1 MNFKLLFGFVLT
13 VLCSCTMYGQTS
25 SDTLKVIHNP
35 SKYVHLTSDEAK
47 VMLHH
52 GTEAPF
58 VGAYVNTTEKG
69 TYYCKQCHA
78 PLFRSNDKFASD
90 CGWPSFDDA
99 IKGAL
104 KFQVDPDGQRME
116 VLCANC
122 GAHLGH
128 LFLNEGFTPKEKRYC
143 INSIAMVFVPYQKPD
158 PLQTAYFAA
167 GCFWGSEYFFSQ
179 QKGVVKTTVGYMGGK
194 VKNPTYEEVS
204 SHKTGHFE
212 TVNVEYNPQLVSYE
226 ALVKLFFEMHDFTQT
241 DGQGVDIGPQ
251 YRSVIFYDS
260 PYQRNIAENVI
271 HYLTV
276 KGYHVATMLIP
287 VTTFWKAEDY
297 HQHYYE
303 TQGGSPSCHRL
314 NEQLFK

>member
-1 MNFKLLFGFVLT
+1 MKIKLFFHIILVMIVNITLY
-13 VLCSCTMYGQTS
+13 SQS
-25 SDTLKVIHNP
+25 INDTLKEIHNP
-35 SKYVHLTSDEAK
+35 AKYVQLTPEEAQ
-47 VMLHH
+47 VMLHR

-78 PLFRSNDKFASD
+78 PLFRSSDKFSSD

-104 KFQVDPDGQRME
+104 KFQLDPDGQRME

-143 INSIAMVFVPYQKPD
+143 INSIAMVFVPFKKIE

-204 SHKTGHFE
+204 SHTTGHFE
-212 TVNVEYNPQLVSYE
+212 TVKVEFNPQIVSYE

-241 DGQGVDIGPQ
+241 NGQGVDIGPQ
-251 YRSVIFYDS
+251 YRSVIFYNS
-260 PYQRNIAENVI
+260 PYQRQVAETVM
-271 HYLTV
+271 HSLTIR
-276 KGYHVATMLIP
+276 GYHVATMLIP

-303 TQGGSPSCHRL
+303 TQGGMPACHRL
-314 NEQLFK
+314 NEELFK